1 MAFAQQFLKYGG
13 VAAGSAVTDYAVFTL
28 LLFLGAGVLPAQM
41 VARIAGGIFSFIANR
56 YWSFVA
62 NGSGSLK
69 IESHRFLIL
78 YGFSYLM
85 ALAVL
90 FLLTE
95 EVGLAVYPAKIIA
108 DILSFLV
115 NFLVMRHYVFSG
127 KGGLWAGVRHLLG
140 RGEAS

>member
-28 LLFLGAGVLPAQM
+28 LLFLGAGVLP
-41 VARIAGGIFSFIANR
+41 GGIFSFIANR